1 MMKLKAIFGITLLS
15 AITGAVIASLATS
28 NLINAKKPTAQD
40 LIMDFYQTENAVHVS
55 PHSCLQGS
63 QYVDFYRI
71 REGRKRQDNKFIPGT
86 RK

>member
-55 PHSCLQGS
+55 P